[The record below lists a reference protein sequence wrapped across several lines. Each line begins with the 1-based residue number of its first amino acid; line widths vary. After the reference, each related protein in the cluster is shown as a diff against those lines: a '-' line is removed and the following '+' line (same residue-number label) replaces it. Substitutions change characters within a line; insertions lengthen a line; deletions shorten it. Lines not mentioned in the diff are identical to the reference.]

1 MKHLPIIFI
10 IIVLLSLVMF
20 PMVAN
25 MASASE
31 PETVT
36 ITVTDNWLYRGD
48 ARMDATASAYTSSGM
63 ISTQHSSKANPDYA
77 RSILQ
82 YNLSSIPIGA
92 TITDIKM
99 NFYIIETNDLDNI
112 YFTESDVST
121 LNALENYAL
130 EHYGTKLYDY
140 DIPDTNTG
148 WHNFSIGTS
157 DYFVPGDSEV
167 FIGIITQND
176 YDNSAML
183 SWNYWSCYGVSDD
196 TRKPSITITYEP
208 LEGWSPIITNE
219 PSIYAN
225 VSVDYNFQFLAN
237 ETVTWHKEYG
247 PTNLTINS
255 TTGII
260 TWIPDLPIT
269 YIINISCT
277 NSVNGVDYKN
287 YTVYVYPNWIGT
299 GGEDIT
305 DNMLGLIVVI
315 LLITGLNV
323 IGTKTGYL
331 MISIFAVLGMV
342 FIIPLLWVNAP
353 INISLMM
360 IMVLGNVAL
369 LVYGFTRD

>member
-1 MKHLPIIFI
+1 MKPLPIIFI

-20 PMVAN
+20 PMLAN
-25 MASASE
+25 MVSASE

-36 ITVTDNWLYRGD
+36 ISVNDNWLYRAYGRSD
-48 ARMDATASAYTSSGM
+48 DTASAYTSSGV

-82 YNLSSIPIGA
+82 YNLSSIPDGA
-92 TITDIKM
+92 IITDITM
-99 NFYIIETNDLDNI
+99 NFYIIETNNLDNI

-130 EHYGTKLYDY
+130 AHYGTKLYDY

-157 DYFVPGDSEV
+157 EYFVPGDTEV
-167 FIGIITQND
+167 FIGVITQND
-176 YDNSAML
+176 YDDSAIL

-225 VSVDYNFQFLAN
+225 VSIDYNFQFLAN
-237 ETVTWHKEYG
+237 ETVTWQKEYG

-260 TWIPDLPIT
+260 TWIPELPIT
-269 YIINISCT
+269 YIINISCI
-277 NSVNGVDYKN
+277 NSVNGVNYKN
-287 YTVYVYPNWIGT
+287 YTVYVYPNWVVS
-299 GGEDIT
+299 GGENISDAF
-305 DNMLGLIVVI
+305 LGFVIVLILTLVMNI
-315 LLITGLNV
+315 YGYQRNIPLLQ
-323 IGTKTGYL
+323 
-331 MISIFAVLGMV
+331 IFAVLGLL
-342 FIIPLLWVNAP
+342 FAITIIWVNDP
-353 INISLMM
+353 IYISLMVLA
-360 IMVLGNVAL
+360 VLGNMAL
-369 LVYGFTRD
+369 LIKGLL

>member
-1 MKHLPIIFI
+1 
-10 IIVLLSLVMF
+10 MF
-20 PMVAN
+20 PMLAN
-25 MASASE
+25 MVSASE

-36 ITVTDNWLYRGD
+36 ITVNDNWLYRAYGST
-48 ARMDATASAYTSSGM
+48 DATASAYTSSGV

-82 YNLSSIPIGA
+82 YNLSSIPNGA
-92 TITDIKM
+92 IITDITM

-121 LNALENYAL
+121 LIALENYAL
-130 EHYGTKLYDY
+130 AHYGTKLYDY

-157 DYFVPGDSEV
+157 EYFVPGDTEV
-167 FIGIITQND
+167 FIGVITQND

-196 TRKPSITITYEP
+196 TRKPSITITYDP

-237 ETVTWHKEYG
+237 ETVTWQKEYG

-260 TWIPDLPIT
+260 TWIPELPIT
-269 YIINISCT
+269 YIINISCI
-277 NSVNGVDYKN
+277 NSVNGVNYKN
-287 YTVYVYPNWIGT
+287 YTVYVYPNWVVS
-299 GGEDIT
+299 GGENISDAF
-305 DNMLGLIVVI
+305 LGFVIVLILTLVMNI
-315 LLITGLNV
+315 YGYQRNIPLLQ
-323 IGTKTGYL
+323 
-331 MISIFAVLGMV
+331 IFAVLG
-342 FIIPLLWVNAP
+342 LLFVITMIWVNDP
-353 INISLMM
+353 IYISLMVLS
-360 IMVLGNVAL
+360 VLGNMAL
-369 LVYGFTRD
+369 LIKGLL